1 MNGKG
6 GATVESNKEGR
17 NVDVRLQSTIR
28 HVGQAAD
35 KHELNAEGTLVE
47 KAGKTYLRFV
57 EDLNGQ
63 QVQTTVKLEEQ
74 DALIMRSGAVQMRL
88 PFTQGEIR
96 PGSYGN
102 GPATFD
108 LLVKTTKLEVGADKF
123 IAHYELHA
131 EGALLGRHELN
142 ITYTEGQ

>member
-1 MNGKG
+1 M
-6 GATVESNKEGR
+6 ESNKEGR

-35 KHELNAEGTLVE
+35 KHQLKAEGTLLE

-63 QVQTTVKLEEQ
+63 QVQTTVKLEEG

-88 PFTQGEIR
+88 PFTQGEMR
-96 PGSYGN
+96 PGTYGS

-108 LLVKTTKLEVGADKF
+108 LLVKTTKLEVGAEKF
-123 IAHYELHA
+123 TAHYELHA
-131 EGALLGRHELN
+131 EGALLGRHELI

>member
-1 MNGKG
+1 M
-6 GATVESNKEGR
+6 ESNKEGR
-17 NVDVRLQSTIR
+17 NVDVRLRSTIR
-28 HVGQAAD
+28 HAGQAAD
-35 KHELNAEGTLVE
+35 RHELSAEGTLIE

-63 QVQTTVKLEEQ
+63 EVRTTVKLEEG

-88 PFTQGEIR
+88 PFTQGEMR
-96 PGSYGN
+96 PGTYGN

-123 IAHYELHA
+123 TAHYELHA